1 MSPTPSDRLD
11 QTVLVA
17 GAGQAGARVVQGL
30 RAGGHRGRIV
40 VVGEEI
46 HAPYERPPLSK
57 ELLLGERAPE
67 DLAVVPAADWADLG
81 VETRLGVRVLGF
93 DRPSGA
99 ARLSDGS
106 TVGFDVA
113 VIATGGRP
121 RRLAVPG
128 AEDPRV
134 RVLRGLDDALALA
147 ADLRALAGRGR
158 LAIVGAGVIG
168 LEVASTAR
176 RLGVDVAVL
185 EAGSRPMARVVSPDV
200 SDWLADLHRA
210 AGVDLRLGVRLEAIE
225 PAGERLRLR
234 HGGPEGDGAVEADLV
249 LAAIGIEPAV
259 DLLAGSGLP
268 VDDGMLVDPCC
279 RSPVDPRFYA
289 AGDVARVDDPRL
301 GRRLRLETWRNAENQ
316 ARAVA
321 EFVLGRTTPFAETPW
336 MWTSQHGRDLQVVGL
351 PDPEAV
357 AVRRGE
363 PGDGGFARLWLRDGR
378 PIGGVLVDRARERR
392 PLERL
397 VTEGAPVD
405 VAALA
410 DPSRPLRPSRAA

>member
-1 MSPTPSDRLD
+1 MSPTPPDRLD

-17 GAGQAGARVVQGL
+17 GAGQAGARVAEGL

-40 VVGEEI
+40 VVGEEV

-57 ELLLGERAPE
+57 ELLLGERVPA
-67 DLAVVPAADWADLG
+67 DLAVVSPADWSALG
-81 VETRLGVRVLGF
+81 VDTRLGVRVLGF
-93 DRPSGA
+93 DRPRGE
-99 ARLSDGS
+99 ARLSDGT

-113 VIATGGRP
+113 VVATGGRP

-147 ADLRALAGRGR
+147 ADLRRLAGRGR
-158 LAIVGAGVIG
+158 LAIVGAGVVG

-176 RLGVDVAVL
+176 RLGVDVCVL
-185 EAGSRPMARVVSPDV
+185 EAGPRPMARVVSPDV
-200 SDWLADLHRA
+200 SDWLAELHRA
-210 AGVDLRLGVRLEAIE
+210 AGVDLRLGVRLEAVE

-234 HGGPEGDGAVEADLV
+234 HRGPDGLGAVEADLV
-249 LAAIGIEPAV
+249 LVAIGIEPAV
-259 DLLAGSGLP
+259 DLLAGSDLP
-268 VDDGMLVDPCC
+268 IDDGMLVDACC

-289 AGDVARVDDPRL
+289 AGDVARVDDPHL

-321 EFVLGRTTPFAETPW
+321 EFILGRTAPYVETPW

-351 PDPEAV
+351 PDPRATT
-357 AVRRGE
+357 VRRGE
-363 PGDGGFARLWLRDGR
+363 PGEGGFARLWVRDGR
-378 PIGGVLVDRARERR
+378 LVGGVLVDRARERR
-392 PLERL
+392 ALERA
-397 VTEGAPVD
+397 VAEGWAVD

-410 DPSRPLRPSRAA
+410 DPSCPLRGPRAA